1 MKDNNDYSDIA
12 NSWIS
17 TGNQV
22 TIDDVLDYEKQ
33 LHDFG
38 VEKREEREAKQEL
51 SATEAAHQLKQQW
64 LRHVYDE
71 IEGIKQVERDK
82 AKGVTKKT
90 FFEQWEKVD
99 SWKMA
104 DLAISLMI
112 DATQREWSKRHTEEA
127 IGAALGTLVFQA
139 TMDYNSRGRRKLER
153 LETKVAKLE
162 GYDGPGRMER
172 ILQFA
177 NEYGFQSEKWQN
189 DKPYQSKHGAPLM
202 ECVLKALPEV
212 FVKKKE
218 KRDKDTHLRWYIV
231 LSENSK
237 LSIEARNNA
246 INQYSSYLGPMI
258 MPPRKWSKDNMT
270 PYARNEMWL
279 LTPLVRH
286 MGDEQKVAIEDAKR
300 DGSLNQVLTALNA
313 IQETP
318 YEINRYVQD
327 AVTWVTSQMDV
338 MSGEN
343 LIGRQ
348 IKGFPNTKHIKS
360 KPDERLEPSVFKK
373 LPKKEQV
380 ILARKQADKARHN
393 LSAKQARES
402 FPRVLD
408 QAAKIQK
415 FLRFW
420 LPHNLDYRGRVYHIP
435 DFGHHNIDWIRA
447 LFMFSNKTLVTP
459 ENEKYLK
466 RQIANTA
473 GQDKKTLKQREQW
486 VDDNEEKII
495 AAGRDFKGTFEWWGS
510 RSDESFQ
517 FLAAC
522 RDWAMYKEAQTFGEP
537 YKSGLPCASDA
548 TQSGVQHYAAAGLSR
563 EVGEKV
569 NLRKSEVPCDFYK
582 LCLERAVA
590 MIRTDRDRKV
600 EINEANPLTD
610 EDKEKIA
617 EFEAE
622 MLGLNQ
628 KDYPDL
634 DDHKQDEQRAKDIA
648 KANKAFAKTK
658 AHAKMT
664 TLKDIE
670 AATVAL
676 ELYEKGEY
684 TRNHIKRNAMVFCY
698 SSEEYGM
705 AQQLDTDWM
714 NKLSADVFDEKIPK
728 HPFGDDDGFYA
739 ARYLAKMHYAA
750 ISKEVSAAAVGME
763 FFQRVAKILAED
775 ETQLDVDDE
784 TGKTTKKKK
793 KKKGIGKHVKF
804 SNRLFFPMIQ
814 DYRDSETH
822 RHKVLGRDKDSGEW
836 DTETRSYYKRFK
848 QTLNIDRTCNGIA
861 PNVIHQQDSLHLML
875 TVLESLKSGVTN
887 FMMIHDSF
895 ATTVGEAARLHEAT
909 KIAFVALYQGYN
921 LYEDFLEQCKAR
933 HSAPQNIDWP
943 KPPKPGDLD
952 ITDVFD
958 SDYFFS

>member
-1 MKDNNDYSDIA
+1 MKESNDYSDIA
-12 NSWIS
+12 NSWVA
-17 TGNQV
+17 TGDQV
-22 TIDDVLDYEKQ
+22 TLDDVLDYEKQ
-33 LHDFG
+33 LHEFG
-38 VEKREEREAKQEL
+38 VEKREKREAKQEL
-51 SATEAAHQLKQQW
+51 SATEAAHQLKQEW
-64 LRHVYDE
+64 LRFVYDE

-82 AKGVTKKT
+82 AKGVTKKE

-127 IGAALGTLVFQA
+127 IGMAFGTLVFQA
-139 TMDYNSRGRRKLER
+139 TMDYNAKSRRKLER
-153 LETKVAKLE
+153 LDAKVAKLE

-177 NEYGFQSEKWQN
+177 DSFGFQSEKWQK

-202 ECVLKALPEV
+202 ECVLAALPDV
-212 FVKKKE
+212 FLKKKE

-246 INQYSSYLGPMI
+246 INQYTSYLGPMI

-286 MGDEQKVAIEDAKR
+286 MGEEQKMAIEDAKR

-338 MSGEN
+338 VSGEN
-343 LIGRQ
+343 PTGRMIG
-348 IKGFPNTKHIKS
+348 GFPNTKHIKS
-360 KPDERLEPSVFKK
+360 KPEERLEPSEFKK

-408 QAAKIQK
+408 QAAKAQK

-486 VDDNEEKII
+486 VDDNEERII

-522 RDWAMYKEAQTFGEP
+522 RDWAMYKEAQDFGEP

-569 NLRKSEVPCDFYK
+569 NLRKSAVPCDFYK
-582 LCLERAVA
+582 LCLEGAVE
-590 MIRTDRDRKV
+590 MIRSDLSRKV
-600 EINEANPLTD
+600 EANKTDPLTD
-610 EDKEKIA
+610 EDNGKI
-617 EFEAE
+617 EDFELE
-622 MLGLNQ
+622 ILDLSRTE
-628 KDYPDL
+628 YPHL

-648 KANKAFAKTK
+648 RVTKAFAKTK
-658 AHAKMT
+658 THAKMT
-664 TLKDIE
+664 VLKDIE

-684 TRNHIKRNAMVFCY
+684 NRSHIKRNAMVFCY

-714 NKLSADVFDEKIPK
+714 NKLSADVFDGKIDK

-739 ARYLAKMHYAA
+739 ARYLAKIHYAA
-750 ISKEVSAAAVGME
+750 ISREVSAAAVGMR
-763 FFQRVAKILAED
+763 FFQGCARVLAED
-775 ETQLDVDDE
+775 ETPVEE
-784 TGKTTKKKK
+784 TGDTSKKKK
-793 KKKGIGKHVKF
+793 KQKGIGKHVKF
-804 SNRLFFPMIQ
+804 TNRLHFPMIQ

-822 RHKVLGRDKDSGEW
+822 RHKVLGRDKDTGEW
-836 DTETRSYYKRFK
+836 DADVRSYYKRYK
-848 QTLNIDRTCNGIA
+848 QTLNTDRTCNGIA

-875 TVLESLKSGVTN
+875 TVLESLRSGVTN

-895 ATTVGEAARLHEAT
+895 ATTVAEAARLHEAT
-909 KIAFVALYQGYN
+909 KVAFVALYQDYN
-921 LYEDFLEQCKAR
+921 LYEHFLEQCKAR
-933 HSAPQNIDWP
+933 HSAPETVDWP
-943 KPPKPGDLD
+943 EPPKQGDLD
-952 ITDVFD
+952 VTDVFD

>member
-286 MGDEQKVAIEDAKR
+286 MGDEQKAAIEDAKR

-338 MSGEN
+338 TSGEN

-473 GQDKKTLKQREQW
+473 RQDKKTLKQREQW

-628 KDYPDL
+628 RDYPDL
-634 DDHKQDEQRAKDIA
+634 DDHKQDEQRARDIA

-658 AHAKMT
+658 THAKMT

-763 FFQRVAKILAED
+763 FFQCVAKILAED

-804 SNRLFFPMIQ
+804 RNRLFFPMIQ